1 VPQRRGFHRSALH
14 RLGAPDPAASD
25 QGLFEA
31 TGREADRARF
41 RTPSLR
47 NVMEAGPACG
57 SAPSVEAAIAR
68 HGKAYPAAQQAS
80 LLAFL
85 AALTDRA
92 FMANPAF
99 ALPQQACGKASRK
112 SQQACGKALESR
124 SKPAAKPC
132 KGPLPA
138 AAQRQEQ
145 RYLIQRHR
153 LAARQFLRFGGQR
166 AALLAQIGQQL
177 ALARHAQLPR
187 FADALFAASRAC
199 ISATS
204 RSRSCA

>member
-1 VPQRRGFHRSALH
+1 MFAAAFPGEAQPLDFAHAARAIAAFEAALVSRGSPFDHGTLFAGARQGQALFRRDCAGCHSGADFTDLRFH

-31 TGREADRARF
+31 TGREADRALPHAFAAQCDGNR
-41 RTPSLR
+41 PWWHD
-47 NVMEAGPACG
+47 G

-99 ALPQQACGKASRK
+99 ALPQQACGKA
-112 SQQACGKALESR
+112 L
-124 SKPAAKPC
+124 
-132 KGPLPA
+132 
-138 AAQRQEQ
+138 
-145 RYLIQRHR
+145 
-153 LAARQFLRFGGQR
+153 
-166 AALLAQIGQQL
+166 
-177 ALARHAQLPR
+177 
-187 FADALFAASRAC
+187 
-199 ISATS
+199 
-204 RSRSCA
+204 